1 MRPIVHAS
9 WTARERARL
18 KQNEAERTL
27 LDAIGPRDWS
37 PAEPLTYRVPFG
49 RVLGARRIDA
59 QYFMPAKEQV
69 HSALAAIPGQTLGNC
84 VDTVTEPFVPQRAP
98 ATMRVRSYDV
108 TDALAPVLDADKKP
122 SAVAEIGS
130 VKKTFKQGD
139 VAVSRLRAYLREI
152 AVVRTGGDIP
162 AIGSSEFI
170 VLRPKKRRPALS
182 PEALMVFLRSR
193 PVQTILRWC
202 QDGSQHPRFAEAE
215 LLSIP
220 VPDAVTVASRR
231 IAAIVNDG
239 FRARE
244 HSRRLLQAATHGVE
258 VAIQRGEAVALRAID
273 RNREVTS

>member
-1 MRPIVHAS
+1 
-9 WTARERARL
+9 
-18 KQNEAERTL
+18 
-27 LDAIGPRDWS
+27 
-37 PAEPLTYRVPFG
+37 
-49 RVLGARRIDA
+49 
-59 QYFMPAKEQV
+59 
-69 HSALAAIPGQTLGNC
+69 
-84 VDTVTEPFVPQRAP
+84 
-98 ATMRVRSYDV
+98 
-108 TDALAPVLDADKKP
+108 
-122 SAVAEIGS
+122 
-130 VKKTFKQGD
+130 
-139 VAVSRLRAYLREI
+139 
-152 AVVRTGGDIP
+152 
-162 AIGSSEFI
+162 
-170 VLRPKKRRPALS
+170 
-182 PEALMVFLRSR
+182 MVFLRSR